1 MPATTFFHQPRKRK
15 MTKPKDVTL
24 TIGFDAD
31 QISDQLAYEFTS
43 ADGSHPVHPTGLFKG
58 EIYFEEG
65 EIFHLQVRGGG
76 KPDSFTAFDVIDCA
90 IITKPQIISAG
101 PKQPTVYAVPSPFAN
116 VSGACYPLA
125 IDFET
130 TATVTTVNDN
140 GGYHLIDQAWQHTLD
155 ICHTQGRWEIS
166 LVLTVRITR
175 GPGEESEVRV
185 FSFDPEGQV
194 GPPGGD

>member
-1 MPATTFFHQPRKRK
+1 

-31 QISDQLAYEFTS
+31 QVSDQLAYEFIS

-76 KPDSFTAFDVIDCA
+76 KPDSFTSFDVIDCA

-101 PKQPTVYAVPSPFAN
+101 PKQPAVYALPSPFAN
-116 VSGACYPLA
+116 VSGACYPVALN
-125 IDFET
+125 FEVKT
-130 TATVTTVNDN
+130 TVTTTDAN
-140 GGYHLIDQAWQHTLD
+140 GGYRLIDQAWLHTLD

-166 LVLTVRITR
+166 LVLTVRIVR
-175 GPGEESEVRV
+175 GPGEESEIRV

-194 GPPGGD
+194 GPTGSD